1 MFDAFVCMCICVTR
15 REKETVGRTDEKT
28 VGCLLWVMGVFR
40 SRFGNLF
47 SRRTYRD
54 RRARSRRS
62 LFFALSVLILYPSF
76 SLPSRSTFTPPLSP
90 MPNAELYIYGG
101 AFKGLPSIDPQC
113 LALISY
119 LSIVSHQEYTIV
131 ESNDPG
137 ISPTGTL
144 QRSLPS
150 TSHSLVLLLCQLE
163 QVY

>member
-1 MFDAFVCMCICVTR
+1 
-15 REKETVGRTDEKT
+15 
-28 VGCLLWVMGVFR
+28 
-40 SRFGNLF
+40 
-47 SRRTYRD
+47 
-54 RRARSRRS
+54 
-62 LFFALSVLILYPSF
+62 
-76 SLPSRSTFTPPLSP
+76 

-144 QRSLPS
+144 QRSLPLNFSLARVTALS
-150 TSHSLVLLLCQLE
+150 TGARILNSFFFLLWMNVE
-163 QVY
+163 